1 MSGRGRGRGRGGGS
15 GSRAILQKAAKE
27 AGIDLKKSKTVDDIT
42 NPKLFPDFEWH
53 SSGRRLSEGLSQRSG
68 APGPGSATVPKTAVP
83 MPATSSSTSSASGRG
98 GGTKNW
104 SGVTSALISSSREI
118 SQQLQASP
126 FFVLPRIEPDVV
138 RYGKRPRPLEA
149 DALLVEY
156 IGKNVARS
164 PYFPSELLQDG
175 DSADNNASRNSIKP
189 GTSKRRK
196 SLEELAAEETAHER
210 TKNSGGAAPNA
221 TTSTTTGGED
231 ADQLANFGD
240 VEQEH
245 EEEEGDVDYT
255 QNYYASEED
264 SDVGDIGGEEAVF

>member
-15 GSRAILQKAAKE
+15 GSRAILQQAAKE
-27 AGIDLKKSKTVDDIT
+27 AGVDLKKSKTVDDIT

-53 SSGRRLSEGLSQRSG
+53 SSGRRLTEGLPQVNGPTGSG
-68 APGPGSATVPKTAVP
+68 STTVTKAVVP
-83 MPATSSSTSSASGRG
+83 MLATSSAQSSSGGG
-98 GGTKNW
+98 GGTRSW
-104 SGVTSALISSSREI
+104 AGVTAALISSSREI
-118 SQQLQASP
+118 PQQFQASP

-156 IGKNVARS
+156 IGNNVARS
-164 PYFPSELLQDG
+164 PYFPSELLQNG
-175 DSADNNASRNSIKP
+175 DSADNDGSKSSIKP
-189 GTSKRRK
+189 GRSKRRK
-196 SLEELAAEETAHER
+196 SLDELAAEETAHEK
-210 TKNSGGAAPNA
+210 TKNSGGAAPN
-221 TTSTTTGGED
+221 TTISTTTGGED

-245 EEEEGDVDYT
+245 EEEGDVDYT

>member
-15 GSRAILQKAAKE
+15 GSRAILQQAAKE

-53 SSGRRLSEGLSQRSG
+53 SSGRRLTEGLSQVSG
-68 APGPGSATVPKTAVP
+68 ATGPGSTTVANTVVP
-83 MPATSSSTSSASGRG
+83 MPATSSTSGGG

-104 SGVTSALISSSREI
+104 AGVTSALISSSREI
-118 SQQLQASP
+118 PQQLQASP

-156 IGKNVARS
+156 IGKQVART
-164 PYFPSELLQDG
+164 PYFPSELLQNG
-175 DSADNNASRNSIKP
+175 DSADNNASCNSIKP
-189 GTSKRRK
+189 GASKRRK

-231 ADQLANFGD
+231 ADQLTNFGD

-245 EEEEGDVDYT
+245 DEEEGDVDYT